1 MEMQLQLSQRQRLE
15 IRESC
20 SASALPKTFEFVR
33 QDIDSFGPQLELA
46 WKNSKAL
53 RKHSYSWIDI
63 DECEPVDL
71 LLWIYAPILR
81 PDMEKFYRGKG
92 KRLNKLYPQ
101 RICKKLDTWLLRLQH
116 AQIACTDMLR
126 RWQ

>member
-1 MEMQLQLSQRQRLE
+1 MEMRLRLSQRQRLE

-33 QDIDSFGPQLELA
+33 QDQSSFESQLELA
-46 WKNSKAL
+46 WKNSKGM
-53 RKHSYSWIDI
+53 RKRQI

-71 LLWIYAPILR
+71 LLWIYAPAIR
-81 PDMEKFYRGKG
+81 PDMEKFFRGKG

-101 RICKKLDTWLLRLQH
+101 RTCGKIDTWLLRVLQ

-126 RWQ
+126 R